1 MERAIAIRL
10 VIHPINCDFHS
21 VPVYSFVQ
29 MPQQQ
34 QNSDDDGPGG
44 GSWLGVL
51 SDHSEAEEKNNGALQ
66 IIMIIHVFRVGALEK
81 SSSWIGFIIEELSFA
96 DGGDS

>member
-34 QNSDDDGPGG
+34 QQNSDDDGPG
-44 GSWLGVL
+44 SEHSRITPRRRRRTMVL
-51 SDHSEAEEKNNGALQ
+51 CK
-66 IIMIIHVFRVGALEK
+66 
-81 SSSWIGFIIEELSFA
+81 
-96 DGGDS
+96 